1 MTIMKAMMH
10 AAQAVI
16 MYSPRAE
23 NMAAPYSAMANA
35 ISESTPMGVSS
46 MMKSRI
52 LNTTL
57 DRLLRKILTGSASF
71 PTATTAKENSRV
83 NNMFGSMAT
92 SIIAWNILT
101 SQILLYITNTIC
113 DVTLSSSMWNTV
125 YI

>member
-35 ISESTPMGVSS
+35 ISENTPMGVSS
-46 MMKSRI
+46 MMKTRI

-57 DRLLRKILTGSASF
+57 DRLLRKILMGSASF
-71 PTATTAKENSRV
+71 STAKTAKENRKV
-83 NNMFGSMAT
+83 NKIVGIITQSLIALNM
-92 SIIAWNILT
+92 
-101 SQILLYITNTIC
+101 
-113 DVTLSSSMWNTV
+113 LS
-125 YI
+125 